1 MYFYYVAPEH
11 NDENDG
17 EAKDFSQAIEAQKD
31 DDFKRVRR
39 SQDSM
44 KSDPASSNTICMFS
58 LTALISLR
66 IA

>member
-17 EAKDFSQAIEAQKD
+17 EAKD
-31 DDFKRVRR
+31 KRMMTLNVWDG

-58 LTALISLR
+58 LTALMSFRIS
-66 IA
+66 